1 MKHAEWNP
9 VLTVVARNDFGR
21 YGFIFAVL
29 VGLACGAQTAEK
41 SCNFPER
48 LRDAEDRLT
57 ADPLGAIELLESV
70 TGCDEKFALLYS
82 ADAAIASRAEE
93 DYYYQDKVYPR
104 GWYDRDPSPFTRH
117 VLQHLDRF
125 RSAGETAGIRPASH
139 WLDRIQ
145 NRRHPVIGAVELE
158 ELRSFDRAVWEDG
171 DGSMHSDRLV
181 RDYRGWLERWKNH
194 DAAPEVE
201 RRIAE
206 LLN

>member
-1 MKHAEWNP
+1 MRGGP
-9 VLTVVARNDFGR
+9 PARS
-21 YGFIFAVL
+21 
-29 VGLACGAQTAEK
+29 LAA
-41 SCNFPER
+41 N
-48 LRDAEDRLT
+48 
-57 ADPLGAIELLESV
+57 
-70 TGCDEKFALLYS
+70 
-82 ADAAIASRAEE
+82 IAS
-93 DYYYQDKVYPR
+93 K
-104 GWYDRDPSPFTRH
+104 SPNGGFAINS
-117 VLQHLDRF
+117 F